1 MANNPD
7 SAMTLLELN
16 EIIRDFVQNDATAGL
31 WVTAETSDLSRKR
44 HCYMELIQKD
54 DSGNTVARA
63 RAAIW
68 SNNLYD
74 LDAKFSLATGQR
86 LATGMKVL
94 VRVTVSFHPV
104 FGLLLVIDDIDPA
117 FTIGDAVRRRQEA
130 IARLTQEGIIDLN
143 RTLGFI
149 DPVLRIAVISAE
161 SAAGYGDFMNQLHG
175 NSAKIKFYTRLFPAI
190 MQGATAPKSII
201 AALCEI
207 ADNLNLYD
215 AVVIIR
221 GGGATDDL
229 ACFEDYDLAAS
240 VAQFPLPVI
249 IGIGHER
256 DITLLDFVAAMRVK
270 TPTAAAEWLINRAT
284 GLLEQL
290 QNIGNSI
297 FATVTSLL
305 ADNDRSLANIE
316 GQLPEI
322 AKTALLRS
330 DNYLN
335 NAAISLSAISS
346 TRIAPETAALDA
358 KAAEL
363 ASATLNAIDFAS
375 HRLDA
380 FEQLVAALSPQAV
393 LERGYTITTIG
404 NKIIKKAADI
414 IPGDTITTRFA
425 DGSIISK
432 TI

>member
-1 MANNPD
+1 
-7 SAMTLLELN
+7 
-16 EIIRDFVQNDATAGL
+16 
-31 WVTAETSDLSRKR
+31 
-44 HCYMELIQKD
+44 
-54 DSGNTVARA
+54 
-63 RAAIW
+63 
-68 SNNLYD
+68 
-74 LDAKFSLATGQR
+74 
-86 LATGMKVL
+86 
-94 VRVTVSFHPV
+94 
-104 FGLLLVIDDIDPA
+104 
-117 FTIGDAVRRRQEA
+117 
-130 IARLTQEGIIDLN
+130 
-143 RTLGFI
+143 
-149 DPVLRIAVISAE
+149 
-161 SAAGYGDFMNQLHG
+161 
-175 NSAKIKFYTRLFPAI
+175 

-207 ADNLNLYD
+207 ADNPDLYD

-256 DITLLDFVAAMRVK
+256 DVTLLDFVAAMRVK

-305 ADNDRSLANIE
+305 AENDRSLANIE

-363 ASATLNAIDFAS
+363 ATAAANAIDFAS
-375 HRLDA
+375 HRIDA
-380 FEQLVAALSPQAV
+380 FGQLVAALSPQAV

-414 IPGDTITTRFA
+414 NPGDTITTRFA
-425 DGSIISK
+425 DGAINSK